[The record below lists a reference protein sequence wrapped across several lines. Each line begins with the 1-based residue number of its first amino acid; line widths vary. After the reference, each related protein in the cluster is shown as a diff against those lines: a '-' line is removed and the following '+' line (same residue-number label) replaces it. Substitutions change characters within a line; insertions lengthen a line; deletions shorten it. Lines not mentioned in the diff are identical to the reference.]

1 MVKIRLKKKNQRD
14 ENQHEINQLE
24 KDVME
29 VNKEKIFQLYK
40 QKN

>member
-14 ENQHEINQLE
+14 KNHHKLNQLE

-40 QKN
+40 